1 MAVRAYV
8 LVEVAV
14 GRIKDV
20 ADTLKG
26 IEGIQS
32 ADMITGPYDVVAV
45 IDAPD
50 MATMGRLVDREVHV
64 LDGVVRTVTC
74 LSLDS

>member
-8 LVEVAV
+8 LIEVAV

-20 ADTLKG
+20 ADTLKRV
-26 IEGIQS
+26 EGIQS
-32 ADMITGPYDVVAV
+32 ADVITGPYDVVTV

-50 MATMGRLVDREVHV
+50 MATMGRLVEREIHI